1 MPHSTDFSLVLAS
14 GSVYRAELL
23 ARLNRPF
30 LVDAADIDET
40 PYSGENPAATAQRLA
55 REKAVTVSRRHAN
68 AVVVGSDQVA
78 AVGELHIGKPGDHAH
93 AAQQLRMLS
102 GQSVLFHTALCVL
115 DASNGLMQEDTVTV
129 AVRFRVLSDRQIDAY
144 LAIEKPYDCAGSAK
158 SEGLGIALLESIQ
171 SADPTALVGLPLITL
186 ISMLER
192 AGYAV
197 LPVAGQE

>member
-14 GSVYRAELL
+14 GSRYRAELL
-23 ARLNRPF
+23 RRLHRPF
-30 LVDAADIDET
+30 VVDAADIDET
-40 PYSGENPAATAQRLA
+40 PYSGESPAATAQRLA
-55 REKAVTVSRRHAN
+55 REKAVAVARRHDN

-78 AVGELHIGKPGDHAH
+78 ALGELHVGKPGNHAH
-93 AAQQLRMLS
+93 AVQQLRMLS

-115 DASNGLMQEDTVTV
+115 DTSKGLMQEDTVTV
-129 AVRFRVLSDRQIDAY
+129 AVRFRELSTRQIDAY

-186 ISMLER
+186 ISMLEQ

-197 LPVAGQE
+197 LPAAGEK